1 MARKAPKKSKNE
13 NGNGPVAVAAVVEVK
28 PVSGA
33 KRPPGPLINMPGA
46 AAVSATPMSPS
57 LKAEPAPAPA
67 AEPAPAAALA
77 SRSQASALAVPKRHD
92 MWEQAQRQLDEV
104 AKTIKLDPNVHVM
117 LRHPKRTLEVSVPVR
132 MDDGH
137 VEVFQGYRVHHNQYR
152 GPCKGGIRYHHE
164 VSMEEVKAL
173 AMLMTWK
180 CALMNIPY
188 GGAKG
193 GVVVD
198 PNKLSQAELE
208 RMTRRFTSEIMLIIG
223 PDRDI
228 PAPDMGTNAQTMA
241 WMMDTYA
248 MINGHSVPQ
257 IVTGKPVAVGG
268 SLGRIEATG
277 RGVSFITA
285 AVAKECGLDMKGL
298 RVAVQGAGNVG
309 SNAAKAV
316 HELGARVV
324 AISDVKSGVY
334 NENGIDPFKL
344 FSAMGPKD
352 FVENNC
358 AGQKISNEDLLKLD
372 CDVLIPAALGGV
384 ITDANAA
391 QIKAKIIVEGANGP
405 TTPDAD
411 AILEK
416 KGIIV
421 VPDILANA
429 GGVTVSYFEW
439 VQGIQY
445 YFWELEEINTRL
457 HKIMKNAFTNLWA
470 LSRRERVSMR
480 TAAMMISVTRVA
492 EAAKSLGLFP

>member
-1 MARKAPKKSKNE
+1 M
-13 NGNGPVAVAAVVEVK
+13 VV
-28 PVSGA
+28 
-33 KRPPGPLINMPGA
+33 
-46 AAVSATPMSPS
+46 T
-57 LKAEPAPAPA
+57 
-67 AEPAPAAALA
+67 
-77 SRSQASALAVPKRHD
+77 QQPKRHD
-92 MWEQAQRQLDEV
+92 MWEQALRQLDEV
-104 AKTIKLDPNVHVM
+104 AVRINLDPNMHVM
-117 LRHPKRTLEVSVPVR
+117 LRHPKRTLEVAVPIR

-193 GVVVD
+193 GVVCD
-198 PNKLSQAELE
+198 PNKLSLGELE
-208 RMTRRFTSEIMLIIG
+208 RITRRFTSEIMIVIG
-223 PDRDI
+223 PDRDV

-248 MINGHSVPQ
+248 MIIGHSVPQ
-257 IVTGKPVAVGG
+257 IVTGKPVSVGG

-285 AVAKECGLDMKGL
+285 AVAKECGIEMKGL
-298 RVAVQGAGNVG
+298 RVAIQGAGNVG
-309 SNAAKAV
+309 SNAAKAL
-316 HELGARVV
+316 HELGAKVI
-324 AISDVKSGVY
+324 AISDVKGGIY
-334 NENGIDPFKL
+334 NEAGIDPFKL
-344 FSAMGPKD
+344 FSSLGPKD
-352 FVENNC
+352 SVVDRYP
-358 AGQKISNEDLLKLD
+358 GQKLSNDELLEID

-384 ITDANAA
+384 ITGDNAA
-391 QIKAKIIVEGANGP
+391 KIKAKTIVEAANGP
-405 TTPDAD
+405 VTPDAD
-411 AILEK
+411 LILDK
-416 KGIIV
+416 RGIVV

-445 YFWELEEINTRL
+445 YFWELEEINARL
-457 HKIMKNAFTNLWA
+457 HKIMKSAFTQLWA

-480 TAAMMISVTRVA
+480 TAALMISVGRVA
-492 EAAKSLGLFP
+492 DAAKSLGLFP

>member
-1 MARKAPKKSKNE
+1 MARKSSRQPKSNGHAP
-13 NGNGPVAVAAVVEVK
+13 AAPVK
-28 PVSGA
+28 PVSGS
-33 KRPPGPLINMPGA
+33 RPPP
-46 AAVSATPMSPS
+46 
-57 LKAEPAPAPA
+57 
-67 AEPAPAAALA
+67 
-77 SRSQASALAVPKRHD
+77 ASALLAPLPVALPRVQSSATGPAVPPPEMEPMRNSNTGLIKRHD
-92 MWEQAQRQLDEV
+92 MWEQSLRQLDEV
-104 AKTIKLDPNVHVM
+104 ARLIKLDPNIHTM
-117 LRHPKRTLEVSVPVR
+117 LRYPKRTLEVGVPVR

-152 GPCKGGIRYHHE
+152 GPVKGGIRYHHE

-198 PNKLSQAELE
+198 PQKLSEGEVE
-208 RMTRRFTSEIMLIIG
+208 RLTRRFTSEIMIIIG
-223 PDRDI
+223 PDKDI
-228 PAPDMGTNAQTMA
+228 PAPDMGTNQQTMA

-248 MINGHSVPQ
+248 VTTGHSVPQ
-257 IVTGKPVAVGG
+257 IVTGKPISVGG

-285 AVAKECGLDMKGL
+285 AVAKELGMNMKGL
-298 RVAVQGAGNVG
+298 RVAIQGAGNVG
-309 SNAAKAV
+309 ANAAKAL
-316 HELGARVV
+316 HELGAKIV
-324 AISDVKSGVY
+324 AISDVKGGIY
-334 NENGIDPFKL
+334 NDAGIDPFKL
-344 FSAMGPKD
+344 FTAMGPKD
-352 FVENNC
+352 TVQQKA
-358 AGQKISNEDLLKLD
+358 AGTKISNEQLLLCE

-384 ITDANAA
+384 ITEANAA
-391 QIKAKIIVEGANGP
+391 RIKAKVIVEGANGP

-411 AILEK
+411 AILE
-416 KGIIV
+416 GRNVTV

-457 HKIMKNAFTNLWA
+457 HKVMHKAFTSLWA
-470 LSRRERVSMR
+470 LSRRERVSLR

>member
-1 MARKAPKKSKNE
+1 MAIKKNGSRGKPPE
-13 NGNGPVAVAAVVEVK
+13 RNGNGSIIMTTPAH

-33 KRPPGPLINMPGA
+33 RRPPKEPP
-46 AAVSATPMSPS
+46 
-57 LKAEPAPAPA
+57 PAPLPEMPSVPA
-67 AEPAPAAALA
+67 TLPAGIPPPQMEPMRKSNTAML
-77 SRSQASALAVPKRHD
+77 RRHD
-92 MWEQAQRQLDEV
+92 MWEQALRQLDET
-104 AKTIKLDPNVHVM
+104 AALLKLDKDSHVL
-117 LRHPKRTLEVSVPVR
+117 LRHPKRTLEVAVPVR
-132 MDDGH
+132 MDDGR

-164 VSMEEVKAL
+164 VSMDEVKAL

-198 PNKLSQAELE
+198 PQKLSEAELE
-208 RMTRRFTSEIMLIIG
+208 RLTRRFTSEIMIIIG
-223 PDRDI
+223 PDRDV
-228 PAPDMGTNAQTMA
+228 PAPDMGTNQQTMA

-248 MINGHSVPQ
+248 MTTGHSVPQ

-277 RGVSFITA
+277 RGVSFVTA
-285 AVAKECGLDMKGL
+285 AIAKEMGLDLKGL

-309 SNAAKAV
+309 SNAAKAL
-316 HELGARVV
+316 HELGAKIV
-324 AISDVKSGVY
+324 AISDVRGGVF
-334 NENGIDPFKL
+334 NPAGIDPFKL
-344 FSAMGPKD
+344 FASMGPKD
-352 FVENNC
+352 AVQEHTQ
-358 AGQKISNEDLLKLD
+358 GEKVTNEELLTLD
-372 CDVLIPAALGGV
+372 CDVLIPAALGGI
-384 ITDANAA
+384 ITEVNAHK
-391 QIKAKIIVEGANGP
+391 IRAKIIVEGANGP

-411 AILEK
+411 AILHK
-416 KGIIV
+416 NGVVV

-457 HKIMKNAFTNLWA
+457 KRVMLSAFTSLYA
-470 LSRRERVSMR
+470 LSRRERVSLR
-480 TAAMMISVTRVA
+480 TAALMISVKRVA
-492 EAAKSLGLFP
+492 EAAKCLGLFP

>member
-1 MARKAPKKSKNE
+1 MARKNTRKEK
-13 NGNGPVAVAAVVEVK
+13 NGNGNQPAAPAVRVK
-28 PVSGA
+28 PVSGGA
-33 KRPPGPLINMPGA
+33 RPPATVAASPG
-46 AAVSATPMSPS
+46 VLRSQVPVT
-57 LKAEPAPAPA
+57 L
-67 AEPAPAAALA
+67 EPAPAAAPLPLDPPRPGNT
-77 SRSQASALAVPKRHD
+77 SILKRHD
-92 MWEQAQRQLDEV
+92 MWEQSLRQLDEV
-104 AKTIKLDPNVHVM
+104 AKRISLDPNIHTM
-117 LRHPKRTLEVSVPVR
+117 MRHPKRTLEVAVPVR
-132 MDDGH
+132 MDDGR
-137 VEVFQGYRVHHNQYR
+137 VEVFSGYRVHHNQYR

-198 PNKLSQAELE
+198 PSRLSSGELE
-208 RMTRRFTSEIMLIIG
+208 RLTRRFTSEIMIIIG
-223 PDRDI
+223 PDKDI
-228 PAPDMGTNAQTMA
+228 PAPDMGTNQQTMA

-248 MINGHSVPQ
+248 MTIGHSVPQ
-257 IVTGKPVAVGG
+257 IVTGKPVSVGG

-285 AVAKECGLDMKGL
+285 AVAKECGLEMKGL
-298 RVAVQGAGNVG
+298 RVAIQGAGNVG

-316 HELGARVV
+316 HELGAKVI
-324 AISDVKSGVY
+324 AISDVKSGIY

-344 FSAMGPKD
+344 FSAMGSKD
-352 FVENNC
+352 FVEDQGM
-358 AGQKISNEDLLKLD
+358 GQKITNEDLLALD

-384 ITDANAA
+384 ITERNADR
-391 QIKAKIIVEGANGP
+391 IKAKIIVEGANGP

-411 AILEK
+411 AILDK

-445 YFWELEEINTRL
+445 YFWELDEINTRL
-457 HKIMKNAFTNLWA
+457 HKIMKSAFTNLWA

-480 TAAMMISVTRVA
+480 TAAMMIAVTRVA
-492 EAAKSLGLFP
+492 EAARSLGLFP